1 MEKIAIR
8 EARVAD
14 SDTLVALCRQLGY
27 QTDAAGL
34 EKRLITILDD
44 PDQRIMVALDPD
56 DKVVGWIHVFI
67 ARRLEVG
74 IFVEIGGLVVDEKC
88 RRMGTGKALM
98 QAAEDWAKAHD
109 IRVIR
114 LRSNVIRTEAH
125 QFYLD
130 LGFSREKQQQVF
142 TKMLI
147 G

>member
-1 MEKIAIR
+1 MEKTTIR
-8 EARVAD
+8 EVRVTD
-14 SDTLVALCRQLGY
+14 SNTLVALCLQLGY

-34 EKRLITILDD
+34 DKRLVVMLDD

-56 DKVVGWIHVFI
+56 DKIVGWIHIFI

-88 RRMGTGKALM
+88 RRMGVGKALM
-98 QAAEDWAKAHD
+98 RAAEDWAKAHD

-114 LRSNVIRTEAH
+114 LRSNMIRKEAH

-142 TKMLI
+142 TKLLM